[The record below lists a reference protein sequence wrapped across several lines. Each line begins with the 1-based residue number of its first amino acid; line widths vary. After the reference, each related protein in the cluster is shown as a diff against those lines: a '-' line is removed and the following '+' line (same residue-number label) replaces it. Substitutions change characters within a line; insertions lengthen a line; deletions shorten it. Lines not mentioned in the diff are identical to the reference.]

1 MEAETQ
7 SDVRRIGV
15 LLAAGRGRRMGRTK
29 QLLLWPAAGGS
40 KPLLAAAFDAIA
52 KVCHHM
58 IVVLGHEAEAVAD
71 SLGGR
76 NCQLVQSDPDGEM
89 FDSICSGLQAAR
101 KTDSE
106 ADVLLH
112 PGDHPAV
119 AGKTLEALI
128 RVGGNHRDCA
138 VMPVYRGQGGH
149 PVLIPALLVERILGY
164 DGHGG
169 LRRFWKENSPLCL
182 RLVVSDAAV
191 VQDVDTPSD
200 YRSSLGRDE
209 SGPERDE

>member
-1 MEAETQ
+1 MEAEAR
-7 SDVRRIGV
+7 DGVRRIGV
-15 LLAAGRGRRMGRTK
+15 LLAAGRGQRMGLTK

-52 KVCHHM
+52 TVCHHM
-58 IVVLGHEAEAVAD
+58 IVVLGHEAEAVAE
-71 SLGGR
+71 SLHGR
-76 NCQLVQSDPDGEM
+76 EFQLVKSDPDGEM
-89 FDSICSGLQAAR
+89 FDSIRAGLQAAQ
-101 KTDSE
+101 KIDSE

-119 AGKTLEALI
+119 SHKTLEALS
-128 RVGGNHRDCA
+128 RVAGNHRDCA

-149 PVLIPALLVERILGY
+149 PALIPALLVQRILDY

-169 LRRFWKENSPLCL
+169 LRRFWKENPMLCL

-191 VQDVDTPSD
+191 VQDLDTPSD
-200 YRSSLGRDE
+200 YQSSTGC
-209 SGPERDE
+209 